1 VHFTILL
8 QITHVFSVQVGKSVS
23 PLDTRSK
30 ACGYSISVTA
40 INTSHLWWM
49 SLSFPNEY
57 E

>member
-1 VHFTILL
+1 MF
-8 QITHVFSVQVGKSVS
+8 FSVQVGKSVS
-23 PLDTRSK
+23 PLDTRNK